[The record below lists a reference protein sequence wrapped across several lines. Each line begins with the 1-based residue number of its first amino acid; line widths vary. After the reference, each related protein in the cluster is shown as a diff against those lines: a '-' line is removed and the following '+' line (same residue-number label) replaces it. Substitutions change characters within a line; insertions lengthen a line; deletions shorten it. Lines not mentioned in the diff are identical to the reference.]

1 MRAALERIRPDVVFN
16 CAAYNAVDAAESDPD
31 PAFDVNAR
39 GPAVLAAECSRL
51 GARLVHFSTNY
62 VFDGSA
68 DRPYRE
74 ADDPNPLSAYA
85 RSKREGELAVLP
97 AGLVIRTAGVYGLVG
112 SAVKGG
118 SFPER
123 ILARARAGQP
133 LRVVDDQRLNPTS
146 ARDLAAATLALV
158 GTGATGLVHL
168 VADGCC
174 SWRELAAETLRLAGV
189 AAEVEAVT
197 TAALGAAAPRPL
209 NGCLESGRVP
219 PLRHWRAALKDY
231 WEAIQTRSAVDTH
244 PM

>member
-1 MRAALERIRPDVVFN
+1 VREALERVRPEVVLN
-16 CAAYNAVDAAESDPD
+16 CAAYNGVDAAEADPEA
-31 PAFDVNAR
+31 AFGVNAR

-74 ADDPNPLSAYA
+74 DGEPRPQSAYA

-97 AGLVIRTAGVYGLVG
+97 AGLVIRTAGVYGHGG

-123 ILARARAGQP
+123 ILARARGGEP
-133 LRVVDDQRLNPTS
+133 LLVVADQLLNPTY
-146 ARDLAAATLALV
+146 ARDLAVGALGLVAA
-158 GTGATGLVHL
+158 GETGLVHL

-174 SWRELAAETLRLAGV
+174 SWRDFALETLRLAGV
-189 AAEVEAVT
+189 EAEIEAIS
-197 TAALGAAAPRPL
+197 TAELGAAAARPL
-209 NGCLESGRVP
+209 NGCLESDRVA
-219 PLRHWRAALKDY
+219 PLRHWREGLQAY
-231 WEAIQTRSAVDTH
+231 WEAIQTRSAVDTQ